1 MIYVEKDSTNK
12 IVLTLNEKALLA
24 SPYYLFVFE
33 NEYDTATD
41 PIEIYLENTSTA
53 TDRYDLF
60 TLVEG
65 TTTGADIELTKGQ
78 YTYTVYEA
86 VAQPSTV
93 SDTTGDVVEF
103 GRMVVSAETVEFNTI
118 YD

>member
-1 MIYVEKDSTNK
+1 MIYIEKDTTNK

-33 NEYDTATD
+33 NEYDTTVA
-41 PIEIYLENTSTA
+41 PIELYLENTSTS

-60 TLVEG
+60 TLIEG
-65 TTTGADIELTKGQ
+65 SGTGDDIELTKGQ

-103 GRMVVSAETVEFNTI
+103 GRMVVSSDIVEFNTI

>member
-1 MIYVEKDSTNK
+1 MIYIEKDTTNT

-33 NEYDTATD
+33 NEYDTATA
-41 PIEIYLENTSTA
+41 PIELYMANTSTA

-65 TTTGADIELTKGQ
+65 TGTGADVELTKGQ
-78 YTYTVYEA
+78 YTYTVYESVGVPA
-86 VAQPSTV
+86 TV
-93 SDTTGDVVEF
+93 TDTTGDIVEF
-103 GRMVVSAETVEFNTI
+103 GRMVVSSDTVVFNTI

>member
-1 MIYVEKDSTNK
+1 MIYIEKNETTP
-12 IVLTLNEKALLA
+12 IVLTLKESSLLSA
-24 SPYYLFVFE
+24 PYYLFVFE
-33 NEYDTATD
+33 NEFDTATD

-60 TLVEG
+60 SFTEG
-65 TTTGADIELTKGQ
+65 SGTGATLELTSGQ

-86 VAQPSTV
+86 VAEPSTV
-93 SDTTGDVVEF
+93 SDTTGNIVEF
-103 GRMVVSAETVEFNTI
+103 GRMVVSSDVIEFNTI

>member
-1 MIYVEKDSTNK
+1 MIYVEKDSSNT

-33 NEYDTATD
+33 NEYDTTVA
-41 PIEIYLENTSTA
+41 PIELYLENTSTA

-60 TLVEG
+60 TLIEG
-65 TTTGADIELTKGQ
+65 DGTGADVELTKGQ
-78 YTYTVYEA
+78 YTYTIYEA
-86 VAQPSTV
+86 ASQPATV
-93 SDTTGDVVEF
+93 TDTTGDIVEF
-103 GRMVVSAETVEFNTI
+103 GRMVVSSETVVFNTI